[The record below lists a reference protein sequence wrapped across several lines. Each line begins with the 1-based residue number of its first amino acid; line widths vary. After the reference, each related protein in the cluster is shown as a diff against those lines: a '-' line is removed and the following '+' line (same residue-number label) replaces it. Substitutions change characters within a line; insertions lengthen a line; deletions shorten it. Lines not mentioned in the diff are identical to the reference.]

1 MRAVQVRVAPAGTL
15 TAAARRA
22 KLRQLEEDVARGVR
36 SVQPA
41 PAAAAGAL
49 TSAAARRAKLR
60 RLEED
65 LARREEA
72 QSTQP
77 PSVPSSTDG
86 SDMH

>member
-1 MRAVQVRVAPAGTL
+1 MRVRTWNNLHVF
-15 TAAARRA
+15 
-22 KLRQLEEDVARGVR
+22 VARGVR

-41 PAAAAGAL
+41 PAAAAAGAL
-49 TSAAARRAKLR
+49 TSTAARRAKLR
-60 RLEED
+60 RLEAD